1 MFVCMWVHIK
11 LSCSAYVAKI
21 YEVQK
26 QAGGQ
31 AEEHCLLEQNEQQ
44 GPLNTPKHSKYEHH
58 PGWMEEEEGGLQ
70 GVRLHAEGRLHHSA
84 LRNHW

>member
-11 LSCSAYVAKI
+11 LSYSAYVAKI

-26 QAGGQ
+26 QAGGR
-31 AEEHCLLEQNEQQ
+31 AEEHCVLEQNEQQ
-44 GPLNTPKHSKYEHH
+44 GPLNTPKRSKYEHH
-58 PGWMEEEEGGLQ
+58 PGWMEEEGGLQ
-70 GVRLHAEGRLHHSA
+70 GARLHAEGRLQHSA